1 MKKITAH
8 ILIPVVTT
16 LMITIVI
23 ILSLCNYEYV
33 QRQRLMTLDNH
44 YQAQLCAQQLQL
56 GHYERYSN
64 SWGEAQHMSQHIK
77 VWLKNGYYEDFLID
91 DNDL

>member
-1 MKKITAH
+1 MV
-8 ILIPVVTT
+8 PVVTT
-16 LMITIVI
+16 LMIIIVV

-33 QRQRLMTLDNH
+33 QRQRLITLDNH

-56 GHYERYSN
+56 GHYEHYTN
-64 SWGEAQHMSQHIK
+64 SFGKAQYTPQHIK

-91 DNDL
+91 DSDL